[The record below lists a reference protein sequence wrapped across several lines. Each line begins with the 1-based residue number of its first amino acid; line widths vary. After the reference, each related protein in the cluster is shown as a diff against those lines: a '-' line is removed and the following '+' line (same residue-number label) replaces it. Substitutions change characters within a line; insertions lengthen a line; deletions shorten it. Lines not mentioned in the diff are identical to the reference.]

1 MTSPS
6 ASSETPHGAA
16 PITPALA
23 NRKAS
28 AAPPKVTSE
37 NSSATDQMA
46 PSQEKPPL
54 HDDIMQLARLGEIG
68 PIQTLFETGKF
79 TARYTDQEN
88 ITPLHWAAINNHYAL
103 CKFLVESGADVNA
116 TGGESVATP
125 AMWAV
130 QRCHL
135 YIVNLLLD
143 NGSNPLLTDGQGY
156 NMLHLATFDGNV
168 FLILLLLHQNI
179 PVDEPD
185 PSGHTCLMWAAYKGY
200 PACVDLFLHW
210 GASVNL
216 TDQNGFTALHWAL
229 VKGNPGCIQKL
240 IEHGSD
246 RFIQTNDGKT
256 PATVA
261 QEMNSRG
268 AWHRALKESGLNPD
282 GTAKPFPLPYAS
294 FIRSRVFLTRSFFLF
309 PFFQMFI
316 IFSVLSRMP
325 IFVAVPITIFLAY
338 SLQWAAQQVLQWAP
352 RDMQHL
358 QQTPY
363 LAGVFA
369 ATLFWVGVRWFT
381 TLFITTYSSHPA
393 FNIFFA
399 ISYGLCAYFY
409 TYGMIEDPGY
419 VPKLWSR
426 AQQKAVIDELLS
438 LWKFDDQ
445 NFCVSCMVRRPLR
458 SKHCRRCSRC
468 VAKHDHHCPWIHNC
482 VGANNQRHFLV
493 YIIALEAGMVFFIR
507 LAVYHI
513 QDLPQPKNPQCNIL
527 SESICR
533 YTLRDTFTVIL
544 TIWTCLQ
551 LMWVT
556 MLLAVQMVQVARAQT
571 TYESMRG
578 HMHQGTQASQAIT
591 SALTTGSTS
600 LEGAQLSNA
609 GMGPNPAIPP
619 GRHQH
624 KEGCFSQWKKLL
636 GLDTFVATAIG
647 GSEGGNGLRRRG
659 NPYSRG
665 IFTNC
670 KDFWCDPAPYF
681 GKRETGAAML
691 DGEVVNYTRMYETPP
706 RMKLR
711 RPRQDEDGSVYHSV
725 GSEDA
730 V

>member
-6 ASSETPHGAA
+6 SEAAHGAA
-16 PITPALA
+16 PIPPALG
-23 NRKAS
+23 NGKAS
-28 AAPPKVTSE
+28 AAPPKVTGQAIVE
-37 NSSATDQMA
+37 LDKMA
-46 PSQEKPPL
+46 PPEDKLPL
-54 HDDIMQLARLGEIG
+54 HEDIMQLARLGEIG

-79 TARYTDQEN
+79 NARYKDQEG

-103 CKFLVESGADVNA
+103 CKFLVESGAEVNA
-116 TGGESVATP
+116 KGGESVATP
-125 AMWAV
+125 AMWAA

-135 YIVNLLLD
+135 YIVNLLLE
-143 NGSNPLLTDGQGY
+143 NGADPLLTDGQGY

-168 FLILLLLHQNI
+168 FLLLILLHQNI
-179 PVDEPD
+179 PIDGPD

-200 PACVDLFLHW
+200 PACVDLFLQW
-210 GASVNL
+210 GASVNGA
-216 TDQNGFTALHWAL
+216 DENGFTALHWSL
-229 VKGNPGCIQKL
+229 VKGNPVCIQKL
-240 IEHGSD
+240 IEQGSD
-246 RFIQTNDGKT
+246 RFIETNDGKP
-256 PATVA
+256 PATIA

-268 AWHRALKESGLNPD
+268 AWHRALKESGYNPD
-282 GTAKPFPLPYAS
+282 GTAKQFPLPYAS
-294 FIRSRVFLTRSFFLF
+294 FISSRVFLNRSFFLL

-316 IFSVLSRMP
+316 IFSVLSGMP
-325 IFVAVPITIFLAY
+325 IFAAVPITVFLAC

-352 RDMQHL
+352 SDMQHL
-358 QQTPY
+358 QRTPY

-381 TLFITTYSSHPA
+381 TVLMTTYSSHPG
-393 FNIFFA
+393 FNLLFA

-409 TYGMIEDPGY
+409 TYSMFEDPGY
-419 VPKLWSR
+419 VPKLGSR

-445 NFCVSCMVRRPLR
+445 NFCVSCMVRRPVR
-458 SKHCRRCSRC
+458 SKHCKRCSRC

-493 YIIALEAGMVFFIR
+493 YIVALEAGMLFFIC

-513 QDLPQPKNPQCNIL
+513 QDLPQPKKTQCNVL
-527 SESICR
+527 SEGICR
-533 YTLRDTFTVIL
+533 YILRDTFTIIVTL
-544 TIWTCLQ
+544 WTCFQ
-551 LMWVT
+551 LLWVT

-578 HMHQGTQASQAIT
+578 HMHHGTQASQAIT
-591 SALTTGSTS
+591 SALTTGTTS
-600 LEGAQLSNA
+600 MESAQLSNA
-609 GMGPNPAIPP
+609 DMGSNPAIPS

-624 KEGCFSQWKKLL
+624 EGCFSQWKKLL
-636 GLDTFVATAIG
+636 GLDTFVATAVG
-647 GSEGGNGLRRRG
+647 GSEGGTGLRRRG

-665 IFTNC
+665 ILTNC

-691 DGEVVNYTRMYETPP
+691 GGEAVNYTRMYETPP

-711 RPRQDEDGSVYHSV
+711 RPRQDEDGGVYHSV